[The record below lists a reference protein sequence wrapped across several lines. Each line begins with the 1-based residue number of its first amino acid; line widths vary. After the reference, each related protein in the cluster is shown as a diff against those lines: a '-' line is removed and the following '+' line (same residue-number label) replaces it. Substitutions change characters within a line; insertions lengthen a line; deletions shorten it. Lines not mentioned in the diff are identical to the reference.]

1 MHADH
6 FFSAPS
12 LPRNRTIPD
21 LTLLSETL
29 KLSKTVL
36 IKDPCQMASQLI
48 GRLHQIVA
56 ADIPVA
62 PGRANYEPLIL
73 ILHFFTVF

>member
-1 MHADH
+1 MHADL
-6 FFSAPS
+6 FFFAPS
-12 LPRNRTIPD
+12 LPHNRTIPD
-21 LTLLSETL
+21 LTLLRETL
-29 KLSKTVL
+29 KLSKMVL

-62 PGRANYEPLIL
+62 PGRANYEPLIF
-73 ILHFFTVF
+73 IEKF